1 MDFIKKHW
9 LKIAIIVAVI
19 AFVYWKRAEIAD
31 FLGMEAEEKPT
42 GTTASKPDPIPQ
54 VPGVSNATPATI

>member
-31 FLGMEAEEKPT
+31 FLGMEAEAEKKADP
-42 GTTASKPDPIPQ
+42 ASKPDPVPQ